1 MTRNRIVLA
10 LVVAGSA
17 FAALFLGGGPAWP

>member
-1 MTRNRIVLA
+1 MTRSRIA
-10 LVVAGSA
+10 LCLVFVGSA